1 MSGMG
6 EAQGGGTF
14 DAPNLL
20 ACSSLIFSLFGSIVR
35 ASSGQ
40 AIQDDEKVGWP
51 AYGAL

>member
-20 ACSSLIFSLFGSIVR
+20 ACSSLIFSLFGSVVR
-35 ASSGQ
+35 VLSGQ
-40 AIQDDEKVGWP
+40 AIRGDEKVRWP